1 MDFAEENA
9 IPIVDYELLL
19 QQPEINAI
27 IASEVADRISPK
39 TGFKPYERVYKF
51 ALLPKP
57 FEEGKE
63 LSGKGELLRHRITAK
78 YAKEIHKLFK

>member
-1 MDFAEENA
+1 
-9 IPIVDYELLL
+9 L
-19 QQPEINAI
+19 QQPEINEI
-27 IASEVADRISPK
+27 IANEISDRISPK

-78 YAKEIHKLFK
+78 YAKEIHRLFK